1 MPASSAMHGH
11 RLWDFVWLPT
21 FRRQTVPGVAHGAES
36 WSEKVDHTP
45 LATAPD
51 LVAEMIL
58 PCSWRFGA
66 EALTRVIPQHSA
78 QAVDERCAQEEHS

>member
-1 MPASSAMHGH
+1 MCYCVLSCE
-11 RLWDFVWLPT
+11 RFD
-21 FRRQTVPGVAHGAES
+21 RQRSLFLALRMGAEVR
-36 WSEKVDHTP
+36 SEKVNHTP

-66 EALTRVIPQHSA
+66 EALTRLIPQHSA

>member
-1 MPASSAMHGH
+1 LGF
-11 RLWDFVWLPT
+11 RLAANLSPT
-21 FRRQTVPGVAHGAES
+21 SRLFLALRMGAES

-45 LATAPD
+45 LVTAPD